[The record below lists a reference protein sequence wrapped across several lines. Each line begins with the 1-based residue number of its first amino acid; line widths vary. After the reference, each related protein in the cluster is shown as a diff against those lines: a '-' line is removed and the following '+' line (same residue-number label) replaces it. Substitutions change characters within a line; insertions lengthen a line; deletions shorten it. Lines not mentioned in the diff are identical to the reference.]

1 MMVNDQ
7 WKTEYHSKNNGVW
20 PPFFDDD
27 EDVTGKRNFNG
38 KGVSKNKTSCEN
50 AVARK

>member
-1 MMVNDQ
+1 MMVNEK
-7 WKTEYHSKNNGVW
+7 WETEYHSKNNGVW
-20 PPFFDDD
+20 PPFLDDD

-38 KGVSKNKTSCEN
+38 KGESKNKTTCEN